1 MPKVQCRA
9 LKYRQ
14 CAVSCLCFVIA
25 VHRTAMLQV
34 EEASWGRTLF
44 DPSAQVDTYHL
55 SSSSSCS
62 CFGYLLHLRFLHR
75 VDFLCWVVAFWDPWT
90 LSQNSSTPLD
100 SWLTLCFIPPLMLR
114 SSWCWPPPK
123 RHHAFYFQRST
134 QTICYDW
141 GWSCSYGFCYFLMSS
156 SKCVLSCHEI

>member
-1 MPKVQCRA
+1 MQKLHSTCKCITVVVGLLSKCN
-9 LKYRQ
+9 
-14 CAVSCLCFVIA
+14 
-25 VHRTAMLQV
+25 V
-34 EEASWGRTLF
+34 EGKRSLMRSNPLW
-44 DPSAQVDTYHL
+44 PPAQVDTYHL

-123 RHHAFYFQRST
+123 RHHAFFFQRST

-141 GWSCSYGFCYFLMSS
+141 GWSCSYWFCYFLMSS
-156 SKCVLSCHEI
+156 SKCVLSYHEI